1 LFFNIS
7 TAASVHPHT
16 LLDGN
21 YTQKPK
27 SKTHNDLKKVR
38 TRNIGLV
45 EPPETVFSADRVMA
59 GEVMTSCT
67 AAVICKPHEKMC
79 NVS

>member
-1 LFFNIS
+1 MANI
-7 TAASVHPHT
+7 
-16 LLDGN
+16 
-21 YTQKPK
+21 Q

-67 AAVICKPHEKMC
+67 AAFVCKTHEKMY